1 VTGFR
6 DLIKSSRV
14 KRIKEILIQGV
25 QAPIWWEISSAAPK
39 SLEYAAACRTCR
51 FVRASASN
59 RRTCQDRF
67 LKALATARERKDAC
81 AFVCPIQRH
90 AVCLPVISEGE
101 VQGHLALCNH
111 LNAFPSQTLPWASL
125 LLETALA
132 EAERRQELKNLSEAI
147 QPRCIA
153 LSTVHTI
160 HRLISSTLN
169 LEELLPRVARLT
181 CQVLRARS
189 CEIWFVNPS
198 KKRLEPQVKVDAV
211 RPSAGKGKPI
221 PVGQGRVGRAVST
234 ARLWLTKEEIVVP
247 LVEEEVMGVIRVR
260 RKLKGS
266 FSSLDQEILTTLA
279 EQAVVAIRNA
289 QMYERQEKI
298 TWGTIKSLSAI
309 LDGMDTHAPHGVS
322 NPKILSEVAL
332 AIGRRLKFSESQEGP
347 LQYAAWLHDAGR
359 VGIPQ
364 EILRKTEK
372 LAPEEFAKI
381 KEHPVKGAHFLQS
394 IEILEPAIP
403 IILHHHERYDGT
415 GYPKGLKKEGIP
427 LGARILAVAN
437 AFEAMVSERPYRKA
451 MSVEQAAREIAAHAG
466 TQFDPQ
472 VVEGFLGLVR
482 GGEIQEI
489 LKKRP

>member
-1 VTGFR
+1 MTGLR
-6 DLIKSSRV
+6 DLIQAARF
-14 KRIKEILIQGV
+14 KRLKEILIRGV
-25 QAPIWWEISSAAPK
+25 QAPIWWEIPSAAPK
-39 SLEYAAACRTCR
+39 SLEYSAACRTCR
-51 FVRASASN
+51 FVRASAGN
-59 RRTCQDRF
+59 RRTCQNRF
-67 LKALATARERKDAC
+67 LKALETARARKDSY
-81 AFVCPIQRH
+81 AFICPIQRH
-90 AVCLPVISEGE
+90 AVCLPVVSEGE
-101 VQGHLALCNH
+101 VQGYVALCNH
-111 LNAFPSQTLPWASL
+111 LNAFPRETLQWAPL
-125 LLETALA
+125 ALETVLA

-189 CEIWFVNPS
+189 CEIWFVDPS
-198 KKRLEPQVKVDAV
+198 KKRLQPQAKVDAV
-211 RPSAGKGKPI
+211 KPAALKGEPI
-221 PVGQGRVGRAVST
+221 RMGQGRVGRVAST
-234 ARLWLTKEEIVVP
+234 ARLWVSREEIVVP

-260 RKLKGS
+260 GKLKGS
-266 FSSLDQEILTTLA
+266 FGSLDQEILTTLA

-322 NPKILSEVAL
+322 NPKVLSEVAL
-332 AIGRRLKFSESQEGP
+332 AIGRKLRLSESQEGP

-364 EILRKTEK
+364 EILKKTEK

-381 KEHPVKGAHFLQS
+381 REHPVKGAHFLQS

-415 GYPKGLKKEGIP
+415 GYPKGLAKEGIP

-451 MSVEQAAREIAAHAG
+451 MSVGQAAQEIAAHAG

-472 VVEGFLGLVR
+472 VVEGFLELVR
-482 GGEIQEI
+482 SGAVQEI